1 MTPFPIFSVYQAP
14 FLLKFCRCPITN
26 IYFRSFLHALCYPF
40 SGIMMNIKMNMA
52 LAQAA
57 FCMKICEKSLLS
69 ISHQYYIPFQA
80 KSIKPL
86 LWATATRYRTI
97 IPFLSYSILC
107 KFKFIHVFGATLLLF
122 INKEFYGLCSAVMLI
137 IAFKLYVF
145 TRDILILK
153 SKKKVR
159 RENTIAEI
167 NFSPLI
173 VRSTKLRWFQR
184 IRTIPNTILLF

>member
-1 MTPFPIFSVYQAP
+1 MNDPFPIFSVYQAP

-80 KSIKPL
+80 KSINPYYEPQPHAIAL
-86 LWATATRYRTI
+86 LSHSYPIQFCVNSNSFTFLAPHCFYSLTRN
-97 IPFLSYSILC
+97 SM
-107 KFKFIHVFGATLLLF
+107 G
-122 INKEFYGLCSAVMLI
+122 
-137 IAFKLYVF
+137 YV
-145 TRDILILK
+145 
-153 SKKKVR
+153 
-159 RENTIAEI
+159 
-167 NFSPLI
+167 
-173 VRSTKLRWFQR
+173 LR
-184 IRTIPNTILLF
+184 